1 MNPQRILW
9 SIAAITALSASLSAR
24 VAHAQEVA
32 IRGPIEGSTGTVT
45 GPCQRVRSAPR
56 APIEL
61 PFGIP
66 GVPALADFGSTPS
79 ACGFSGFSV
88 GGRMGLLIATSAFY
102 GAIDATA
109 SLSGTYRI
117 DEDSWIS
124 LGFDAVR
131 YRTVINASVV
141 TAPIDVGAT
150 TLTVHHVMASDDE
163 AQVTLFLRAMLPT
176 ELGNR
181 YAARLGV
188 EPGFSVA
195 WSPHRRWTLHGGVSL
210 PVSAAVSA
218 AGTHF
223 TFTPRASLDVAW
235 LPVDPFEV
243 LLGLE
248 ARAGLD
254 GLEFLSPRLG
264 LRVHATRRA
273 FIDLSAMMPLLG
285 VEKTLARASLTFGMR
300 W

>member
-1 MNPQRILW
+1 MNRAKLHGMLALC
-9 SIAAITALSASLSAR
+9 AATALGSANA
-24 VAHAQEVA
+24 AAQAVRA
-32 IRGPIEGSTGTVT
+32 QGPLAESNGLAS
-45 GPCQRVRSAPR
+45 GPCLRARSSPR

-61 PFGIP
+61 SFGIP
-66 GVPALADFGSTPS
+66 GVAALSDFGSTPS
-79 ACGFSGFSV
+79 ACGFSGFSI
-88 GGRMGLLIATSAFY
+88 GGRMGLLVATSAFY
-102 GAIDATA
+102 GAIDAEA

-117 DEDSWIS
+117 DDDSWIT

-141 TAPIDVGAT
+141 TAPVDFGAT
-150 TLTVHHVMASDDE
+150 TLTVHHVIATDDE
-163 AQVTLFLRAMLPT
+163 AQVTLFLRALLPT
-176 ELGNR
+176 ELSNR

-195 WSPHRRWTLHGGVSL
+195 YSPHRRWTLHGGISI

-235 LPVDPFEV
+235 LPIDPFEL

-254 GLEFLSPRLG
+254 GLEYLSPRLG
-264 LRVHATRRA
+264 LRVHATRRL
-273 FIDLSAMMPLLG
+273 FIDLSAMAPLLG
-285 VEKTLARASLTFGMR
+285 LERTLARASLTAGMR